1 MTVTSMTGFAR
12 VEGRLEIAD
21 GIAADWAWEIKS
33 VNAKGLD
40 IRFRWPPGYDHVE
53 ASARTALAEHLGR
66 GAVTANATLSLDKGP
81 ATLTVNE
88 AWLDQIRWG
97 DPPSKKKVYTSHLY
111 SDLLVTKNRN
121 FDQFHF

>member
-66 GAVTANATLSLDKGP
+66 GAVTANATLTLHRMTGAAANESGAASNSSLP
-81 ATLTVNE
+81 
-88 AWLDQIRWG
+88 
-97 DPPSKKKVYTSHLY
+97 
-111 SDLLVTKNRN
+111 TKR
-121 FDQFHF
+121 